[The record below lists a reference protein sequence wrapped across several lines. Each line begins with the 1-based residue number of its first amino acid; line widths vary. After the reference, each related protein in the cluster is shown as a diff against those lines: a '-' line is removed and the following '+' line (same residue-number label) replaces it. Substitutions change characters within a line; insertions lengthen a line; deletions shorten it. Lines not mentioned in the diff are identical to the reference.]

1 MSSRKAGK
9 KQDERRGKH
18 LPTVGKNTR
27 FKPND
32 PETGFQDQRI
42 NRSGQNRK
50 FTEVRH
56 LMQGLFDEKTDVTLN
71 RKQKKLKLLEIML
84 RDWLMSRD
92 FQKQNKAYEIAYGKI
107 PEEINVNS
115 NGIEDFLRSHLSML
129 TDGQIDRLK
138 NGESSLVI
146 VGELIESAAKIVKRN
161 NDS

>member
-1 MSSRKAGK
+1 MKSRKAGK
-9 KQDERRGKH
+9 KQGERRGKH

-32 PETGFQDQRI
+32 PETGFKDGRI
-42 NRSGQNRK
+42 NRTGQNRK

-56 LMQGLFDEKTDVTLN
+56 LMQDLFDEKTEVTLN
-71 RKQKKLKLLEIML
+71 KKQKKLKQLEIML

-92 FQKQNKAYEIAYGKI
+92 FQKQNKAYEIAFGKI

-115 NGIEDFLRSHLSML
+115 SNIEDFLLSHLSML

-138 NGESSLVI
+138 KGENGLVI
-146 VGELIESAAKIVKRN
+146 IGELIEDAAKIIKQKHAN
-161 NDS
+161 